1 MPLIL
6 NPSLYDK
13 VKAEADKKYKKPSAY
28 KSGWI
33 VKRYKQRGG
42 TYADDNKPKH
52 LKRWYEERWID
63 IGNREYPV
71 YRPTKRITKE
81 TPLLASEIEPSNLK
95 KQIELKQKIKGERNL
110 PPFVGGRIFY
120 PYRH

>member
-6 NPSLYDK
+6 NRLLYDK
-13 VKAEADKKYKKPSAY
+13 VKAEADEKYKKPSAY